1 MGKEFVY
8 IRAVRILV
16 PRKLV
21 EAGRIYAIKRWAEKM
36 GEIAR
41 DMEKHT
47 GIKIISHSCDDYVF
61 VLCRN
66 DLEARLVYDFL
77 QEKIGEEIDIAKAFP
92 QISKEDY
99 EKQLRQYNSESVAL
113 TRQKLQETQIRNEE
127 LERQIADLQ
136 MEIASLKAE
145 NEQQISM
152 LAESYAQN
160 ESLEYLLETA
170 EQADAK
176 QGLNNSSIKE
186 NSYFEEKKANDTQK
200 EVDVPNQEPFD
211 ETAEQ
216 IKKLKEKALQAQ
228 RILEE
233 TK

>member
-21 EAGRIYAIKRWAEKM
+21 EAGRIYAIKHWAEKM

-47 GIKIISHSCDDYVF
+47 GIKIISHLCDDYVF

-92 QISKEDY
+92 QITKEDY
-99 EKQLRQYNSESVAL
+99 EKLWGAYVQH
-113 TRQKLQETQIRNEE
+113 
-127 LERQIADLQ
+127 
-136 MEIASLKAE
+136 
-145 NEQQISM
+145 
-152 LAESYAQN
+152 
-160 ESLEYLLETA
+160 
-170 EQADAK
+170 
-176 QGLNNSSIKE
+176 
-186 NSYFEEKKANDTQK
+186 
-200 EVDVPNQEPFD
+200 
-211 ETAEQ
+211 
-216 IKKLKEKALQAQ
+216 
-228 RILEE
+228 
-233 TK
+233 